1 MTNDFDVIVIGSGIT
16 GGWAAKELTE
26 KGFKTLLVDRGREVQ
41 HRKDYITENKA
52 DFNLPYRGKWP
63 PQERERKRFNHDS
76 IVVNPK
82 NYHFFNDDRVNP
94 YIYDKNKP
102 FNWVRT
108 DIFGGRSVVWGRQC
122 YRWSDLDFEANK
134 IDGHGI
140 DWPIR
145 YKDIAPWYSHV
156 ERFVGVSG
164 EKLNLPQL
172 PDGEFLPPMDLSI
185 AEKHFK
191 NAVKSKFNGRVVTIG
206 RTANLTEPIESQNR
220 GKCMYRSQCDRGCSY
235 GAYFSTLSS
244 TLPAAAKTGNLT
256 TKADTIVASLVFD
269 DKKKKITGINAID
282 IKSKKLYK
290 IKSRAVFLCAST
302 VASIQILFNSK
313 SHSMPNGL
321 GNNYDILGR
330 YLMDHTFGTGATGI
344 LPFYNEYI
352 EYGRRPTGMYIP
364 RFRNLKND
372 QDKHE
377 FVRGYN
383 FQSWGQGR
391 VPPQD
396 INGFGEKLK
405 KNLRIPGP
413 WRLPLHAFCEI
424 LPRKSNRILVDDNKV
439 DQYGIPQVKFEFE
452 WSENEIN
459 MLKDATEQ
467 AELMLKAAG
476 CTSIEKRSIQ
486 SAPGTGIHEM
496 GGARMGDDP
505 KKSIVNRYNQAH
517 FADNLFI
524 TDGSAMT
531 SASSVNPS
539 ITYMAM
545 TARAANYAS
554 DLIKQNKI

>member
-1 MTNDFDVIVIGSGIT
+1 MASLDFD
-16 GGWAAKELTE
+16 
-26 KGFKTLLVDRGREVQ
+26 
-41 HRKDYITENKA
+41 NK
-52 DFNLPYRGKWP
+52 N
-63 PQERERKRFNHDS
+63 
-76 IVVNPK
+76 
-82 NYHFFNDDRVNP
+82 
-94 YIYDKNKP
+94 
-102 FNWVRT
+102 
-108 DIFGGRSVVWGRQC
+108 
-122 YRWSDLDFEANK
+122 
-134 IDGHGI
+134 
-140 DWPIR
+140 
-145 YKDIAPWYSHV
+145 
-156 ERFVGVSG
+156 
-164 EKLNLPQL
+164 
-172 PDGEFLPPMDLSI
+172 
-185 AEKHFK
+185 
-191 NAVKSKFNGRVVTIG
+191 
-206 RTANLTEPIESQNR
+206 
-220 GKCMYRSQCDRGCSY
+220 
-235 GAYFSTLSS
+235 
-244 TLPAAAKTGNLT
+244 
-256 TKADTIVASLVFD
+256 
-269 DKKKKITGINAID
+269 KKITGINAID

-396 INGFGEKLK
+396 INGFGEELK
-405 KNLRIPGP
+405 NNLRIPGP
-413 WRLPLHAFCEI
+413 WRLPLYAFCEI

-467 AELMLKAAG
+467 AELMLKAQDAHPLRRG
-476 CTSIEKRSIQ
+476 ASNLLQEQVYMKWVGR
-486 SAPGTGIHEM
+486 GWEM
-496 GGARMGDDP
+496 IP
-505 KKSIVNRYNQAH
+505 KKSIVNRYNQTH

-554 DLIKQNKI
+554 DQIKRNKI